1 MTLRARIA
9 FGIAEALAVVAG
21 MAMFGAH
28 VIGGGIF
35 IGLAMFLCYVEG
47 RYVERNAGRLSR

>member
-9 FGIAEALAVVAG
+9 FGVAEALTVVAG
-21 MAMFGAH
+21 MAMFDAH
-28 VIGGGIF
+28 AVGGGVF